1 MVSSMTGYGQGS
13 AICDGR
19 EVFLELKSV
28 NHRYLDLGIR
38 LPRQLGFL
46 EGQIRSRLSKN
57 FSRGHI
63 DLYIKYSN
71 KRTDARIITVDED
84 LLAHYIAA
92 AHKAAERFTLKDNL
106 MLTNALQL
114 PEVTTISEAE
124 EDHEAVSS
132 LIVEALTIA
141 MEELR
146 QMRAAEGKQLHFDI
160 AARLKSIFGITEN
173 ITKRAPI
180 VVDEYKVKLSERIEK
195 LIGSAELD
203 ASRLAA
209 EVALFA
215 DRASIDEE
223 IIRLK
228 SHIAQMEATLISDEP
243 AGRKLEFLVQEL
255 NREFNTIGSKAN
267 DTLIA
272 NYVLEGKCEVEKI
285 REQIQ
290 NIE

>member
-1 MVSSMTGYGQGS
+1 MPVCYTFFKKNFGGMRLVSSMTGYGQGS

-92 AHKAAERFTLKDNL
+92 AHKAAERFTLKD
-106 MLTNALQL
+106 
-114 PEVTTISEAE
+114 
-124 EDHEAVSS
+124 
-132 LIVEALTIA
+132 
-141 MEELR
+141 
-146 QMRAAEGKQLHFDI
+146 K
-160 AARLKSIFGITEN
+160 LKSIFGITEN